1 MNLKSLWRRTSTWLH
16 VFDLAVWFSYYIWF
30 SSFLTVV
37 KMKSKHTGIW
47 IIHVKLNFF
56 AEKKIF
62 LGIREKRITGQIFY
76 EEMKLL
82 SYVLKIM
89 FMFS

>member
-1 MNLKSLWRRTSTWLH
+1 MNLKSLWRKTSTWLH

-56 AEKKIF
+56 AEKKNFSWDKRKENNWTDF
-62 LGIREKRITGQIFY
+62 LWGNEIIELCIKNNV
-76 EEMKLL
+76 
-82 SYVLKIM
+82 YV
-89 FMFS
+89 

>member
-56 AEKKIF
+56 AEKKNFSWDKRKENNWTDF
-62 LGIREKRITGQIFY
+62 LWGNEIIELCIKNNV
-76 EEMKLL
+76 
-82 SYVLKIM
+82 YV
-89 FMFS
+89 

>member
-1 MNLKSLWRRTSTWLH
+1 MNLKSLWRKTSTWLH

-56 AEKKIF
+56 TEKKKFSWDKRKENNWTDF
-62 LGIREKRITGQIFY
+62 LWGNEIIELCIKNNV
-76 EEMKLL
+76 
-82 SYVLKIM
+82 YV
-89 FMFS
+89 

>member
-16 VFDLAVWFSYYIWF
+16 VFDLAVWFSYYISF

-56 AEKKIF
+56 AEKKKFSWDKRKENNWTDF
-62 LGIREKRITGQIFY
+62 LWGNEIIELCIKNNV
-76 EEMKLL
+76 
-82 SYVLKIM
+82 YV
-89 FMFS
+89 